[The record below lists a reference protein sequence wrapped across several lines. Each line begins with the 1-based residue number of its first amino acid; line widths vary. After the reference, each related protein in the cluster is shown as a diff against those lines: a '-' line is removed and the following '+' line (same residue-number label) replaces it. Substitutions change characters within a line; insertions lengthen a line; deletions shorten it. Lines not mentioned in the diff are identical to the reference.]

1 MTQAS
6 HFAPH
11 RNHGCRLREFVWHGR
26 RCVSLENAIARVVV
40 CADKGSDI
48 LEFSHKPTDTE
59 VLYQAPHGLGSPYD
73 RPSSPLAGGPFR
85 DHFTG
90 GWFVMTPNGPEP
102 CEHHG
107 AAFGH
112 HGEATHLAWD
122 CSIVDDRP
130 ERIEVV
136 FRTRLRRMPLMME
149 RRMVM
154 TEGAGRLTLIETVH
168 NESLQAIDVLWGHH
182 PCFGAPFIDSDCEIV
197 LADGER
203 VAVEEGQ
210 NDFFV
215 RAPSL
220 GGYEIRNSRPG
231 VGFSL
236 TWDVSL
242 FAKLGV
248 WRQWGG
254 ASDYPAYGRHILA
267 LEPMVD
273 FPSLAEAAARGTALS
288 LAAGEART
296 THLEAGVF
304 SL

>member
-1 MTQAS
+1 MPYTPG
-6 HFAPH
+6 FAPH

-26 RCVSLENAIARVVV
+26 RCVSLENAVARVVV

-59 VLYQAPHGLGSPYD
+59 LLYQAQQGLGAPND
-73 RPSSPLAGGPFR
+73 LASSPLAGGPFR
-85 DHFTG
+85 DSFAG
-90 GWFVMTPNGPEP
+90 GWFIMMPNGPEP
-102 CEHHG
+102 CEHRG

-122 CSIVDDRP
+122 YTITDDRP

-154 TEGAGRLTLIETVH
+154 TEKTGTLSLIETVR
-168 NESLQAIDVLWGHH
+168 NESPQAIDVLWGHH

-197 LADGER
+197 VGDGMGVDVR
-203 VAVEEGQ
+203 EGQ
-210 NDFFV
+210 NDFTILT
-215 RAPSL
+215 PSI
-220 GGYEIRNSRPG
+220 GHYEIHNRQRG

-236 TWDVSL
+236 AWDVSL
-242 FAKLGV
+242 FARLGV

-254 ASDYPAYGRHILA
+254 ASDYPAYGRHIVA
-267 LEPMVD
+267 LEPMVY
-273 FPSLAEAAARGTALS
+273 FPSLADAAARGTALK

-296 THLEAGVF
+296 TQLEACVF
-304 SL
+304 NL